1 MYVEPTAFRV
11 PEPGIRALFT
21 LESRWQ
27 AWLDVEAALA
37 EAEAELGMVPQ
48 AAADEICA
56 KADVSFLDHDAILE
70 GVRHTAHQLVP
81 LIFELARVC
90 EGNAGNYVHWGATT
104 QNITQTGELILLRRA
119 HHIFLRQLGEIL
131 QALARLARRTR
142 DFAMPGRTHGRH
154 AVPTTF
160 GLKVATWIDEL
171 ARHVDRFRAAE
182 GRIFVAMLGGGAG
195 TFASFGEQGQEVLA
209 AMARHLDMP
218 PMPVPARTNIDHL
231 AEYVT
236 LIGLLGATCGGIGQE
251 VYLGMKDEF
260 GELGEPWSYGTIG
273 SSTMP
278 QKRNPILSQDIV
290 AMAAQLRSLVP
301 VALEAMQVEHEA
313 NRANSLLMR
322 RALEP
327 ACEILGDTLER
338 VRMIAEGVSVDEA
351 RMRRNLDL
359 TGGLILSEALMLRLG
374 ETIGRQEAHE
384 VIYEV
389 AQATTMSDKSFCEL
403 LAEEERITEHVDA
416 AEIEALLDPAAYTG
430 LSGVVAEQQAARAE
444 ALARELLAQHDG

>member
-11 PEPGIRALFT
+11 PDPGIRALFT

-37 EAEAELGMVPQ
+37 KAEAEVGMVPQ
-48 AAADEICA
+48 AAAAEICA
-56 KADVSFLDHDAILE
+56 KADISLLDHDAILE
-70 GVRHTAHQLVP
+70 GVRRTAHELVP
-81 LIFELARVC
+81 VIGELALVC
-90 EGNAGNYVHWGATT
+90 DGDAGNYVHWGATT

-119 HHIFLRQLGEIL
+119 HRIFLRQLGEIL
-131 QALARLARRTR
+131 RALAGLARCTR
-142 DFAMPGRTHGRH
+142 DAALPARTHGRH

-160 GLKVATWIDEL
+160 GFKVATWIDEL
-171 ARHVDRFRAAE
+171 ARHVDRLRGAE
-182 GRIFVAMLGGGAG
+182 ERIFVAMLGGGAG

-209 AMARHLDMP
+209 AMARHLDMQ
-218 PMPVPARTNIDHL
+218 PMPLPARTNIDHL
-231 AEYVT
+231 GEYVT
-236 LIGLLGATCGGIGQE
+236 LIGLLGATCGRIGQE

-260 GELGEPWSYGTIG
+260 GELEEPWSYGTVG

-338 VRMIAEGVSVDEA
+338 VRMIAEGLSVNEA

-359 TGGLILSEALMLRLG
+359 TGGLILAEALMLRLG

-384 VIYEV
+384 TVYEV
-389 AQATTMSDKSFCEL
+389 AQATAMSDKSFYEL
-403 LAEEERITEHVDA
+403 LGADERVAEHLDA
-416 AEIEALLDPAAYTG
+416 AEIEALLDPAAYMG
-430 LSGVVAEQQAARAE
+430 LSGVIADQQAARAE
-444 ALARELLAQHDG
+444 ALAQELLA